1 MNEVRP
7 GEIYSHFKGKLYQ
20 IVTVA
25 IHSESGEKLVIYQAL
40 YGEFKVYAR
49 PYDMFVSEVDHEKHP
64 DVNQKMRFEKVV
76 KNHRDEA
83 DFGINYEHKEHLS
96 VKEREDKMQKRVS
109 ISENSI
115 EDAVKE
121 EMSEDEENEEE
132 QINPALLEF
141 LNADTYKEKLEVLSY
156 MKDHIDARTLDSMAV
171 AMDCVLPE
179 GSYDEKYNFL
189 IKCIKTHE
197 KYELRRR

>member
-7 GEIYSHFKGKLYQ
+7 GEIYRHFKGKLYQ

-49 PYDMFVSEVDHEKHP
+49 PYDMFVSEVDHEKYP

-76 KNHRDEA
+76 KNHLDKA

-96 VKEREDKMQKRVS
+96 AKEREDKMQKRVS

-156 MKDHIDARTLDSMAV
+156 MKDHIDERTLDSMAV